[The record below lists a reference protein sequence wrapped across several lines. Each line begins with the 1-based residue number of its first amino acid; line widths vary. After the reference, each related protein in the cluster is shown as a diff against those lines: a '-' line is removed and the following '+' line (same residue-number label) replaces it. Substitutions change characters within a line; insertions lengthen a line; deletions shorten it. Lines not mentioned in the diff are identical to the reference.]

1 MVRRKGAS
9 SWSKIRVL
17 QSLASA
23 SATRVIS
30 FHLLAS
36 QHFVIQLLSMPL
48 EPPPFQNSQDGMAV
62 CICFR
67 DCGMSV
73 CPLAHCR

>member
-48 EPPPFQNSQDGMAV
+48 NPPPPPFKILKTAWECV
-62 CICFR
+62 FALEIVECLCA
-67 DCGMSV
+67 
-73 CPLAHCR
+73 L